1 MNKALFNLPVLTT
14 AAFSLA
20 ATIVIVALI
29 FADKPTLL
37 LDEPMDVPAF
47 EVTTHDGQVIT
58 KDSMLGKV
66 WVCDFFLTRCGLVCP
81 TLAMTMAGVLTE
93 TTHDDALA
101 EVQFVSFS
109 VDPEHDTLE
118 VLKTYRDMN
127 RGIWDKGS
135 DSLSEQIEQRW
146 KHARAENQNTFWSL
160 VREGFK
166 LGVGPS
172 NGDPST
178 PVAHSS
184 QLVLIDRKGRIR
196 GYYEGMNDTE
206 IPALLAD
213 IRRLVKE
220 KD

>member
-1 MNKALFNLPVLTT
+1 MNKALFNLPVLTA

-20 ATIVIVALI
+20 ATVVIVALI

-47 EVTTHDGQVIT
+47 EATTHEGNVIT
-58 KDSMLGKV
+58 KDDMLGKV
-66 WVCDFFLTRCGLVCP
+66 WVCDFFLTRCGMVCP
-81 TLAMTMAGVLTE
+81 KLARTMAGVLSE
-93 TTHDDALA
+93 TTRDGALA
-101 EVQFVSFS
+101 DVQFISFS

-118 VLKTYRDMN
+118 KLQVYRDMN

-135 DSLSEQIEQRW
+135 DSLHQEIQARW
-146 KHARAENQNTFWSL
+146 KHARAEDQDAFWSL
-160 VREGFK
+160 VRDGFK
-166 LGVGPS
+166 LFVGPS
-172 NGDPST
+172 KNDPTT

-184 QLVLIDRKGRIR
+184 RLVLIDRKGKIR
-196 GYYEGMNDTE
+196 GYYEGLNETE

-213 IRRLVKE
+213 IRRLVEE